1 MKFVGLIQKPA
12 EKKTDAKPRK
22 NPKGSAKAESGDDSG
37 K

>member
-22 NPKGSAKAESGDDSG
+22 NPKGSDKARSGDDSG